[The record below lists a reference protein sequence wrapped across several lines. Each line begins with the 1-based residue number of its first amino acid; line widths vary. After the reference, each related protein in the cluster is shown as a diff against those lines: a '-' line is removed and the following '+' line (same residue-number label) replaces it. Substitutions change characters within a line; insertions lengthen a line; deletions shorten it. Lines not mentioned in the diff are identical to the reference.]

1 MSGPYDD
8 GAVHMLEA
16 VLASVLVI
24 STLVMVN
31 SYMVRHVS
39 DGGDDLAKLSSDIL
53 NLITYRDNSLEHPGL
68 GFTLSSMEQWNN
80 SSSTLGADIEK
91 VMPAGVYYH
100 MSTPYGTLGKA
111 PAERARGY
119 SRPFIAYSGFG
130 GGAGEMLDCKLVLWR
145 A

>member
-16 VLASVLVI
+16 ILASVLVI

-31 SYMVRHVS
+31 SYTVRHVN
-39 DGGDDLAKLSSDIL
+39 DGGNGLATLSSDIL
-53 NLITYRDNSLEHPGL
+53 NLITYRDNSIEHPGL

-80 SSSTLGADIEK
+80 SSLALGADIEK
-91 VMPAGVYYH
+91 MLPAGVYYH
-100 MSTPYGTLGKA
+100 MATPYGTLGNI

-130 GGAGEMLDCKLVLWR
+130 HGTGEMLDCKLVLWR